1 MRGISK
7 LLFIQLTDSLTWSS
21 EHLFINGL
29 FSLGCQ
35 QPVPVFRLIQRKKR
49 DTSLSNPRKLATA
62 RNLLFLF
69 IFCVKLAKMHLFSSV
84 LVYQKKIPNHIV
96 MKSILVHLF
105 CYVSTNRQFLV
116 NVVLFWIMFVF
127 QKKIHTYIIYKNVC
141 TLVGT
146 AVYSGQP
153 QAALGRGPSDRTRCG
168 RLCMF

>member
-1 MRGISK
+1 MDCFHQVVNNQCRSFVSFRGK
-7 LLFIQLTDSLTWSS
+7 NGTRRFQIQENWPLQETCS
-21 EHLFINGL
+21 F
-29 FSLGCQ
+29 FSYFVL
-35 QPVPVFRLIQRKKR
+35 
-49 DTSLSNPRKLATA
+49 
-62 RNLLFLF
+62 NLQKCIYFLQF
-69 IFCVKLAKMHLFSSV
+69 QSIR
-84 LVYQKKIPNHIV
+84 KKIPNHIV